1 MNFQGIILLA
11 KHLQSVFGV
20 ILKIS
25 WLMMFVAK
33 HYKMTL
39 SERKPD

>member
-11 KHLQSVFGV
+11 KHLQAVFAV

-25 WLMMFVAK
+25 WLMMFVAE
-33 HYKMTL
+33 HFKMTL
-39 SERKPD
+39 SEGKPD